1 MGTAAAP
8 SIIGAVS
15 LPEGFVELREP
26 RGIGWLR
33 RDLAELGLSPFW
45 AATTPLPGAK
55 GRGGVGTLELQPGLI
70 AVVRPFR
77 RGGAFGKLL
86 GDRYGG
92 SARARDE
99 LAVLAQLQREGVPVV
114 APLAAVA
121 QKHRAFW
128 RLRLLTQVETGALAL
143 PAFCAAYPQ
152 HRRWAIAAAAV
163 TVRLA
168 FAAGL
173 RHPDLHPDN
182 ILVAAHGD
190 KVRAVLID
198 LDRARVKPPVD
209 EAEQDRMLV
218 RMARYLHRHS
228 ARLPVVSTK
237 ADHLRFLRALGL
249 DRQGRRAAWDRLAA
263 KLRRALARHR
273 LVWKKPKK
281 T

>member
-1 MGTAAAP
+1 
-8 SIIGAVS
+8 
-15 LPEGFVELREP
+15 LPEGFVELREA
-26 RGIGWLR
+26 RAIGWLR
-33 RDLAELGLSPFW
+33 SDLAELGLLPMW

-55 GRGGVGTLELQPGLI
+55 GRGGVGTLELKPGLI
-70 AVVRPFR
+70 AVVRPFH
-77 RGGAFGKLL
+77 RGGAFGRLL

-92 SARARDE
+92 SGRARAE

-128 RLRLLTQVETGALAL
+128 RLRLLTQVETGALTL

-152 HRRWAIAAAAV
+152 HRRWAIEAAAV

-198 LDRARVKPPVD
+198 LDRARVKRPVD
-209 EAEQDRMLV
+209 AAEQDRMLV

-228 ARLPVVSTK
+228 ARLPVMLTR
-237 ADHLRFLRALGL
+237 ADHLRFLRAFGL
-249 DRQGRRAAWDRLAA
+249 DRAGREAWWERLGA
-263 KLRRALARHR
+263 KLRRALAQHR
-273 LVWKKPKK
+273 LVWKKAKK
-281 T
+281 A